1 MAQFTLFDK
10 LGTPLKF
17 RCGLK
22 EIDEITQM
30 LGMGLYKAAQEL
42 AGPSFFITVL
52 WCGIKWDQREM
63 SRDDLRKLIEKSI
76 RAKKV
81 TMKDI
86 QDFVLRELAK
96 SEALSGFAFDDDD
109 DEDGDEPNPTKP

>member
-1 MAQFTLFDK
+1 M
-10 LGTPLKF
+10 GTPLKF

-22 EIDEITQM
+22 EIDDITQM
-30 LGMGLYKAAQEL
+30 LGMGLYKAAHEL

-52 WCGIKWDQREM
+52 WCGVKWDKRDL
-63 SRDDLRKLIEKSI
+63 SRDELRNMIQKAI

-86 QDFVLRELAK
+86 QDFVLKELAK
-96 SEALSGFAFDDDD
+96 SEALTGFQVDE